1 MKANNLP
8 EGISI
13 AGNDFL
19 IIDNGKET
27 KRVALDKTTEFFR
40 GEIFGGGGGQHPT
53 SRLITETGI

>member
-27 KRVALDKTTEFFR
+27 KRVALDKTTDFFR
-40 GEIFGGGGGQHPT
+40 GEIFGGGGSTKRSDVIKKQ
-53 SRLITETGI
+53 E

>member
-40 GEIFGGGGGQHPT
+40 GEIFGGGGQHPT
-53 SRLITETGI
+53 YSLISETGI